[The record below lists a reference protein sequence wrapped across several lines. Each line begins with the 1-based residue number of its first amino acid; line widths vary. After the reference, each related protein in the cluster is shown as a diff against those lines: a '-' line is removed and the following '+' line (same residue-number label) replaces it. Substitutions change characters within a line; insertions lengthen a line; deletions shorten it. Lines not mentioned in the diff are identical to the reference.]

1 MTVKVSNLKI
11 IVLVTNEK
19 LRVMVAW
26 VLISVLVD
34 QLSCTK
40 IQTQASI
47 TVGFQLEEYK
57 YSQELRS
64 FPGAR
69 RLKPDAIPSLDS

>member
-47 TVGFQLEEYK
+47 TVGFQLEKYK
-57 YSQELRS
+57 YSIELRS
-64 FPGAR
+64 YPSAR
-69 RLKPDAIPSLDS
+69 